1 MKEGAVLDDV
11 TTPAGRNLGY
21 SMSSLEDEVSPFN
34 PRLEE
39 DRAAGFGSRSMS
51 SFQGFQDAG
60 GSFNGGIERAD
71 TTWQDPSV
79 APNLTTDGS
88 IGRTVESLTVR
99 RSVTQHLNAP
109 PAMPTFHS
117 HDRNGRQIY
126 EWMNEDNNFPVL
138 DQNGISP
145 LGTSFEMD
153 GDIHH
158 SDEGMRGVP
167 TELSIYS
174 ATEPNDQE
182 LRTEGTALGGEQYVP
197 GLFGGTSGVT
207 PPAGNQYDTI
217 SLAPLTF
224 ADISLALIFQQ
235 QEAQAHRRL
244 VLKLN
249 LRRRKCTSP
258 QSHLPS

>member
-1 MKEGAVLDDV
+1 
-11 TTPAGRNLGY
+11 
-21 SMSSLEDEVSPFN
+21 MSSLEDEVFPFN

-39 DRAAGFGSRSMS
+39 DRAAGFSSRSMS
-51 SFQGFQDAG
+51 SFQGFQDVG

-71 TTWQDPSV
+71 TNWQDQSV
-79 APNLTTDGS
+79 APTLTTDGS
-88 IGRTVESLTVR
+88 IGPTVESLTLR
-99 RSVTQHLNAP
+99 RTATKHLNTP

-126 EWMNEDNNFPVL
+126 EWMNEGNNLAVL
-138 DQNGISP
+138 DQNDISP
-145 LGTSFEMD
+145 LGTSFEID

-174 ATEPNDQE
+174 ATESNDQE
-182 LRTEGTALGGEQYVP
+182 LRTEGTALAGEQYVP
-197 GLFGGTSGVT
+197 GLFAGTSEVT
-207 PPAGNQYDTI
+207 PPAGNQYDAI

-235 QEAQAHRRL
+235 EAQAHKRL
-244 VLKLN
+244 ALKLN
-249 LRRRKCTSP
+249 LRHRK
-258 QSHLPS
+258 